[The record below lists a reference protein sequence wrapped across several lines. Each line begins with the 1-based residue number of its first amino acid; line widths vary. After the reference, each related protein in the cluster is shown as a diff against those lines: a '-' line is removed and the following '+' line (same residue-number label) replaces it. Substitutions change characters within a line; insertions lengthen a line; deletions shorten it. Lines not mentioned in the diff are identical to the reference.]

1 MRSTHHR
8 IFSLVLAVLLAA
20 ALLCAPAA
28 AAQSGSCGQGLQWQL
43 SGGVLRIT
51 GTGALPSYTDDSMPP
66 WYGSAG
72 SITTV
77 IVGSGVTAIGDLAF
91 YGCTALTGVRLP
103 ATVTSIGAAAFKDC
117 SALGYIALPASLQH
131 IGEAAFEN
139 CTKLSSITLPG
150 SLLSIGDFAFYR
162 CESLTSIIIPSSV
175 QHLGMV
181 AFAYCTGLIRAEV
194 RSPLTTLPDWTFYG
208 CTTLTEVALPQTVT
222 TTGDYAFRNC
232 ESLQTIYYD
241 GTADVTSFGSGG
253 TVTPPTP
260 AGEEPQPSQG
270 DSSGTTGTPQVR
282 PNGEMPS
289 SGSSAGRDTSD
300 KKTDET
306 TTVTD
311 TGNSNLTEKTITEI
325 DAKVNGKES
334 TIEGA
339 FAAGADDDVTIDSS
353 TTTVISGTVSNSEG
367 WNELE
372 EKVDNALKNSDTVTV
387 DVKLE
392 GSTVSGGDLSKLAE
406 KDVNTTITTASGST
420 WQLEQGSNT
429 KKDFSQ
435 KEYDLDYIVSDAEDK
450 EKPDIES
457 DKLYQVDF
465 AGSTDFNATV
475 GIRIPDAKRQ
485 YASLYQNKDLIQTTI
500 VDDDGI
506 AWFSL
511 ANVDAKTNYYIG
523 VNARGIDPHQAV
535 IPDSLSKTYGA
546 DYTLTDSS
554 GKQYQVTGRASR
566 WGITGSQFTVYV
578 GIAIGLVVLIVAL
591 VMITINKLAKNKAKY
606 ATPQGDDDAIDEEV
620 LRLQI
625 MQEML
630 EEARQSNNKKQ

>member
-1 MRSTHHR
+1 MRRKHHR
-8 IFSLVLAVLLAA
+8 ILCIAIALLLAA
-20 ALLCAPAA
+20 ALLCTPAA

-51 GTGALPSYTDDSMPP
+51 GTGALPSYTDNSMPP
-66 WYGSAG
+66 WYGSVG

-91 YGCTALTGVRLP
+91 YGCTALTAVRLP
-103 ATVTSIGAAAFKDC
+103 DSVTAIGAAAFKDC
-117 SALGYIALPASLQH
+117 SALGSIALPPALLS

-139 CTKLSSITLPG
+139 CEKLGSITLPAG
-150 SLLSIGDFAFYR
+150 LRSIGDFAFYR
-162 CESLTSIIIPSSV
+162 CTGLTSVVVPASL
-175 QHLGMV
+175 QQLGKV
-181 AFAYCTGLIRAEV
+181 SFAYCTSLVRAEV
-194 RSPLTTLPDWTFYG
+194 NGSLTDLPDWIFYG
-208 CTTLTEVALPQTVT
+208 CTSLTEVSLPQTVT
-222 TTGDYAFRNC
+222 STGESAFGNC
-232 ESLQTIYYD
+232 RDLQTVYYD
-241 GTADVTSFGSGG
+241 GTADV
-253 TVTPPTP
+253 
-260 AGEEPQPSQG
+260 APSQG
-270 DSSGTTGTPQVR
+270 SGTGTSVR
-282 PNGEMPS
+282 PTEEMPP
-289 SGSSAGRDTSD
+289 SGSNSGWDISGNTAES
-300 KKTDET
+300 
-306 TTVTD
+306 TTVTN
-311 TGNSNLTEKTITEI
+311 TENSSLTEKTTTDLDIKI
-325 DAKVNGKES
+325 NGKDS
-334 TIEGA
+334 TLE
-339 FAAGADDDVTIDSS
+339 DVSVTGEEDEISIGSS

-367 WNELE
+367 WNELG
-372 EKVDNALKNSDTVTV
+372 EKVDNAKKNDETTVKV
-387 DVKLE
+387 DIKLS
-392 GSTVSGGDLSKLAE
+392 GSTVSGKDLSNIAE
-406 KDVNTTITTASGST
+406 KDVDTTITTANGST

-435 KEYDLDYIVSDAEDK
+435 KEYDLDYTVSDAEGKD
-450 EKPDIES
+450 KPDIDS
-457 DKLYQVDF
+457 DKLYRVDF

-475 GIRIPDAKRQ
+475 GIQIPDAKRQ
-485 YASLYQNKDLIQTTI
+485 YASLYQDKDLIQTTI
-500 VDDDGI
+500 VDDDGM

-566 WGITGSQFTVYV
+566 WGITGSQFTAYV

-606 ATPQGDDDAIDEEV
+606 ATPQGDDDVIDEEA
-620 LRLQI
+620 LRLQV

>member
-1 MRSTHHR
+1 MRRKHHR
-8 IFSLVLAVLLAA
+8 ILCIAIALLLAA
-20 ALLCAPAA
+20 ALLCTPAA

-51 GTGALPSYTDDSMPP
+51 GTGALPSYTDNSMPP

-72 SITTV
+72 SITTI

-91 YGCTALTGVRLP
+91 YGCTALTAVRLP
-103 ATVTSIGAAAFKDC
+103 DSVTAIGAAAFKDC
-117 SALGYIALPASLQH
+117 SALGSIALPPALLS

-139 CTKLSSITLPG
+139 CEKLGSITLPAG
-150 SLLSIGDFAFYR
+150 LRSIGDFAFYR
-162 CESLTSIIIPSSV
+162 CTGLTSVVVPASL
-175 QHLGMV
+175 QQLGKV
-181 AFAYCTGLIRAEV
+181 SFAYCTSLVRAEV
-194 RSPLTTLPDWTFYG
+194 NGSLTDLPDWTFYG
-208 CTTLTEVALPQTVT
+208 CTSLTEVSLPQTVT
-222 TTGDYAFRNC
+222 TTGESAFGNC
-232 ESLQTIYYD
+232 RDLQTVYYD
-241 GTADVTSFGSGG
+241 GTADV
-253 TVTPPTP
+253 
-260 AGEEPQPSQG
+260 APSQG
-270 DSSGTTGTPQVR
+270 SGTGTSVR
-282 PNGEMPS
+282 PTEEMPP
-289 SGSSAGRDTSD
+289 SGSNSGWDISGSTAES
-300 KKTDET
+300 
-306 TTVTD
+306 TTVTN
-311 TGNSNLTEKTITEI
+311 TENSSLTEKTTTDLDIKI
-325 DAKVNGKES
+325 NGKDS
-334 TIEGA
+334 TLEDVS
-339 FAAGADDDVTIDSS
+339 AAGEEDEISIGSS

-367 WNELE
+367 WNELG
-372 EKVDNALKNSDTVTV
+372 EKVDNAKKNDETTVKV
-387 DVKLE
+387 DVKLS
-392 GSTVSGGDLSKLAE
+392 GSTVSGKDLSNIAE
-406 KDVNTTITTASGST
+406 KDVDTTITTANGST

-435 KEYDLDYIVSDAEDK
+435 KEYDLDYSVSDAEGRD
-450 EKPDIES
+450 KPDIDS
-457 DKLYQVDF
+457 DKVYRVDF

-475 GIRIPDAKRQ
+475 GIQIPDARRQ
-485 YASLYQNKDLIQTTI
+485 YASLYQDKDLIQTTI
-500 VDDDGI
+500 VDDDGM

-566 WGITGSQFTVYV
+566 WGITGSQFTAYV

-606 ATPQGDDDAIDEEV
+606 ATPQGDDDVIDEEA

>member
-1 MRSTHHR
+1 MRRKHHR
-8 IFSLVLAVLLAA
+8 ILCIAIALLLAA
-20 ALLCAPAA
+20 ALLCTPAA

-51 GTGALPSYTDDSMPP
+51 GTGALPSYTDNSMPP

-91 YGCTALTGVRLP
+91 YGCTALTAVRLP
-103 ATVTSIGAAAFKDC
+103 DSVTAIGAAAFKDC
-117 SALGYIALPASLQH
+117 SALGSIALPPALLS

-139 CTKLSSITLPG
+139 CEKLGSITLPAG
-150 SLLSIGDFAFYR
+150 LRSIGDFAFYR
-162 CESLTSIIIPSSV
+162 CTGLTSVVVPASL
-175 QHLGMV
+175 QQLGKV
-181 AFAYCTGLIRAEV
+181 SFAYCTSLVRAEV
-194 RSPLTTLPDWTFYG
+194 NGSLTDLPDWTFYG
-208 CTTLTEVALPQTVT
+208 CTSLTEVSLPQTVT
-222 TTGDYAFRNC
+222 STGESAFGNC
-232 ESLQTIYYD
+232 RDLQTVYYD
-241 GTADVTSFGSGG
+241 GTADV
-253 TVTPPTP
+253 
-260 AGEEPQPSQG
+260 APSQG
-270 DSSGTTGTPQVR
+270 SGTGTSVR
-282 PNGEMPS
+282 PTEEMPP
-289 SGSSAGRDTSD
+289 SGSNSGWDISGNTAES
-300 KKTDET
+300 
-306 TTVTD
+306 TTVTN
-311 TGNSNLTEKTITEI
+311 TENSSLTEKTTTDLDIKI
-325 DAKVNGKES
+325 NGKDS
-334 TIEGA
+334 TLEDVS
-339 FAAGADDDVTIDSS
+339 AAGEEDEISIGSS

-367 WNELE
+367 WNELG
-372 EKVDNALKNSDTVTV
+372 EKVDNAKKNDETTVKV
-387 DVKLE
+387 DIKLS
-392 GSTVSGGDLSKLAE
+392 GSTVSGKDLSNIAE
-406 KDVNTTITTASGST
+406 KDVDTTITTANGST

-435 KEYDLDYIVSDAEDK
+435 KEYDLDYSVSDAEGRD
-450 EKPDIES
+450 KPDIDS
-457 DKLYQVDF
+457 DKVYRVDF

-475 GIRIPDAKRQ
+475 GIQIPDAKRQ
-485 YASLYQNKDLIQTTI
+485 YASLYQDKDLIQTTI
-500 VDDDGI
+500 VDDDGM

-511 ANVDAKTNYYIG
+511 ENVDAKTNYYIG

-566 WGITGSQFTVYV
+566 WGITGSQFTAYV

-606 ATPQGDDDAIDEEV
+606 ATPQGDDDVIDEEA
-620 LRLQI
+620 LRLQV

>member
-1 MRSTHHR
+1 MRRKHHR
-8 IFSLVLAVLLAA
+8 ILCIAIALLLAA
-20 ALLCAPAA
+20 ALLCTPAA

-51 GTGALPSYTDDSMPP
+51 GTGVLPSYTDNSMPP

-91 YGCTALTGVRLP
+91 YGCTALTAVRLP
-103 ATVTSIGAAAFKDC
+103 DSVTAIGAAAFKDC
-117 SALGYIALPASLQH
+117 SALGSIALPPALLS

-139 CTKLSSITLPG
+139 CEKLGSITLPAG
-150 SLLSIGDFAFYR
+150 LRSIGDFAFYR
-162 CESLTSIIIPSSV
+162 CTGLTSVVVPSSLEE
-175 QHLGMV
+175 LGKV
-181 AFAYCTGLIRAEV
+181 AFAYCTSLVRAEV
-194 RSPLTTLPDWTFYG
+194 NGSLTDLPDWTFYG
-208 CTTLTEVALPQTVT
+208 CTSLTEVSLPQTVT
-222 TTGDYAFRNC
+222 STGESAFGNC
-232 ESLQTIYYD
+232 RDLQTVYYD
-241 GTADVTSFGSGG
+241 GTADV
-253 TVTPPTP
+253 
-260 AGEEPQPSQG
+260 APSQG
-270 DSSGTTGTPQVR
+270 SGTGTSVR
-282 PNGEMPS
+282 PAEEMPP
-289 SGSSAGRDTSD
+289 SGSNSGWDISGNTAES
-300 KKTDET
+300 
-306 TTVTD
+306 TTVTN
-311 TGNSNLTEKTITEI
+311 TENSSLTEKTATDLDIKI
-325 DAKVNGKES
+325 NGKDS
-334 TIEGA
+334 TLEDVS
-339 FAAGADDDVTIDSS
+339 AAGEEDEISIGSS

-367 WNELE
+367 WNELG
-372 EKVDNALKNSDTVTV
+372 EKVDNAKKNDETTVKV
-387 DVKLE
+387 DIKLS
-392 GSTVSGGDLSKLAE
+392 GSTVSGKDLSNIAE
-406 KDVNTTITTASGST
+406 KDVDTTITTANGST

-435 KEYDLDYIVSDAEDK
+435 KEYDLDYTVSDAEGRD
-450 EKPDIES
+450 KPDIDS
-457 DKLYQVDF
+457 DKVYRVDF

-475 GIRIPDAKRQ
+475 GIQIPDAKRQ
-485 YASLYQNKDLIQTTI
+485 YASLYQDKDLIQTTI
-500 VDDDGI
+500 VDDDGM

-566 WGITGSQFTVYV
+566 WGITGSQFTAYV

-606 ATPQGDDDAIDEEV
+606 ATPHGEDDAIDEDA
-620 LRLQI
+620 LRLQV

>member
-1 MRSTHHR
+1 MRRKHHR
-8 IFSLVLAVLLAA
+8 ILCIAIALLLAA
-20 ALLCAPAA
+20 ALLCTPAA

-51 GTGALPSYTDDSMPP
+51 GTGALPSYTDNSMPP

-72 SITTV
+72 SITTI

-91 YGCTALTGVRLP
+91 YGCTALTAVRLP
-103 ATVTSIGAAAFKDC
+103 DSVTAIGAAAFKDC
-117 SALGYIALPASLQH
+117 SALGSIALPPALLS

-139 CTKLSSITLPG
+139 CEKLGSITLPAG
-150 SLLSIGDFAFYR
+150 LRSIGDFAFYR
-162 CESLTSIIIPSSV
+162 CTGLTSVVVPASL
-175 QHLGMV
+175 QQLGKV
-181 AFAYCTGLIRAEV
+181 SFAYCTSLVRAEV
-194 RSPLTTLPDWTFYG
+194 NGSLTDLPDWTFYG
-208 CTTLTEVALPQTVT
+208 CTSLTEVSLPQTVT
-222 TTGDYAFRNC
+222 TTGESAFGNC
-232 ESLQTIYYD
+232 RDLQTVYYD
-241 GTADVTSFGSGG
+241 GTADV
-253 TVTPPTP
+253 
-260 AGEEPQPSQG
+260 APSQG
-270 DSSGTTGTPQVR
+270 SGTGTSVR
-282 PNGEMPS
+282 PTEEMPP
-289 SGSSAGRDTSD
+289 SGSNSGWDISGSTAES
-300 KKTDET
+300 
-306 TTVTD
+306 TTVTN
-311 TGNSNLTEKTITEI
+311 TENSSLTEKTTTDLDIKI
-325 DAKVNGKES
+325 NGKDS
-334 TIEGA
+334 TLEDVS
-339 FAAGADDDVTIDSS
+339 AAGEEDEISIGSS

-367 WNELE
+367 WNELG
-372 EKVDNALKNSDTVTV
+372 EKVDNAKKNDETTVKV
-387 DVKLE
+387 DVKLS
-392 GSTVSGGDLSKLAE
+392 GSTVSGKDLSNIAE
-406 KDVNTTITTASGST
+406 KDVDTTITTANGST
-420 WQLEQGSNT
+420 WQLEQGSNA

-435 KEYDLDYIVSDAEDK
+435 KEYDLDYSVSDAEGRD
-450 EKPDIES
+450 KPDIDS
-457 DKLYQVDF
+457 DKVYRVDF

-475 GIRIPDAKRQ
+475 GIQIPDARRQ
-485 YASLYQNKDLIQTTI
+485 YASLYQDKDLIQTTI
-500 VDDDGI
+500 VDDDGM

-566 WGITGSQFTVYV
+566 WGITGSQFTAYV

-606 ATPQGDDDAIDEEV
+606 ATPQGDDDVIDEEA

>member
-1 MRSTHHR
+1 MRRKHHR
-8 IFSLVLAVLLAA
+8 ILCITIALLLAA
-20 ALLCAPAA
+20 ALLCTPAA

-51 GTGALPSYTDDSMPP
+51 GTGALPSYTDNSMPP

-91 YGCTALTGVRLP
+91 YGCTALTAVRLP
-103 ATVTSIGAAAFKDC
+103 DSVTAIGSAAFKDC
-117 SALGYIALPASLQH
+117 SALGSIALPPALLS

-139 CTKLSSITLPG
+139 CEKLGSITLPAG
-150 SLLSIGDFAFYR
+150 LRSIGDFAFYR
-162 CESLTSIIIPSSV
+162 CTGLTSVVVPASL
-175 QHLGMV
+175 QQLGKV
-181 AFAYCTGLIRAEV
+181 SFAYCTSLVRAEV
-194 RSPLTTLPDWTFYG
+194 NGSLTDLPDWTFYG
-208 CTTLTEVALPQTVT
+208 CTSLTEVSLPQTVT
-222 TTGDYAFRNC
+222 STGESAFGNC
-232 ESLQTIYYD
+232 RDLQTVYYD
-241 GTADVTSFGSGG
+241 GTADV
-253 TVTPPTP
+253 
-260 AGEEPQPSQG
+260 APSQG
-270 DSSGTTGTPQVR
+270 SGTGTSVR
-282 PNGEMPS
+282 PTEEMPP
-289 SGSSAGRDTSD
+289 SGSNSGWDISGNTAES
-300 KKTDET
+300 
-306 TTVTD
+306 TTVTN
-311 TGNSNLTEKTITEI
+311 TENSSLTEKTTTDLDIKI
-325 DAKVNGKES
+325 NGKDS
-334 TIEGA
+334 TLEDVS
-339 FAAGADDDVTIDSS
+339 AAGEEDEISIGSS

-367 WNELE
+367 WNELG
-372 EKVDNALKNSDTVTV
+372 EKVDNAKKNDETTVKV
-387 DVKLE
+387 DIKLS
-392 GSTVSGGDLSKLAE
+392 GSTVSGKDLSNIAE
-406 KDVNTTITTASGST
+406 KDVDTTITTANGST

-435 KEYDLDYIVSDAEDK
+435 KEYDLDYTVSDAEGKD
-450 EKPDIES
+450 KPDIDS
-457 DKLYQVDF
+457 DKLYQIDF

-475 GIRIPDAKRQ
+475 GIQIPDAKRQ
-485 YASLYQNKDLIQTTI
+485 YASLYQDKDLIQTTI
-500 VDDDGI
+500 VDDDGM

-566 WGITGSQFTVYV
+566 WGITGSQFTAYV

-606 ATPQGDDDAIDEEV
+606 ATPQGDDDVIDEEA
-620 LRLQI
+620 LRLQV

-630 EEARQSNNKKQ
+630 EETRQSNNKKQ

>member
-1 MRSTHHR
+1 MRRKHHR
-8 IFSLVLAVLLAA
+8 ILCIAIALLLAA
-20 ALLCAPAA
+20 ALLCTPAA

-51 GTGALPSYTDDSMPP
+51 GTGALPSYTDNSMPP

-91 YGCTALTGVRLP
+91 YGCTALTAVRLP
-103 ATVTSIGAAAFKDC
+103 DSVTAIGAAAFKDC
-117 SALGYIALPASLQH
+117 SALGSIALPPALLS

-139 CTKLSSITLPG
+139 CEKLGSITLPAG
-150 SLLSIGDFAFYR
+150 LRSIGDFAFYR
-162 CESLTSIIIPSSV
+162 CTELTSVVVPASL
-175 QHLGMV
+175 QQLGKV
-181 AFAYCTGLIRAEV
+181 SFAYCTSLVRAEV
-194 RSPLTTLPDWTFYG
+194 NGSLTALPDWTFYG
-208 CTTLTEVALPQTVT
+208 CTSLTEVSLPQTVT
-222 TTGDYAFRNC
+222 ATGEDAFRNC

-241 GTADVTSFGSGG
+241 GTADVAPPQGSG
-253 TVTPPTP
+253 TDT
-260 AGEEPQPSQG
+260 S
-270 DSSGTTGTPQVR
+270 VR
-282 PNGEMPS
+282 PTGEMPS
-289 SGSSAGRDTSD
+289 SGSNSQWDIPGNSAES
-300 KKTDET
+300 

-311 TGNSNLTEKTITEI
+311 TGNSNLTEKTTTDLDIKI
-325 DAKVNGKES
+325 NGKDGTLEEVS
-334 TIEGA
+334 
-339 FAAGADDDVTIDSS
+339 AAGEEDEISIGSS

-367 WNELE
+367 WNELG
-372 EKVDNALKNSDTVTV
+372 EKVDNAKKNDETTVKV
-387 DVKLE
+387 DIKLS
-392 GSTVSGGDLSKLAE
+392 GSTVSGKDLSNIAE
-406 KDVNTTITTASGST
+406 KDVDTTITTANGST

-435 KEYDLDYIVSDAEDK
+435 KEYDLDYTVSDAEGKD
-450 EKPDIES
+450 KPDIDS
-457 DKLYQVDF
+457 DKLYQIDF

-475 GIRIPDAKRQ
+475 GIQIPDAKRQ
-485 YASLYQNKDLIQTTI
+485 YASLYQDKDLIQTTI
-500 VDDDGI
+500 VDDDGM

-566 WGITGSQFTVYV
+566 WGITGSQFTAYV

-606 ATPQGDDDAIDEEV
+606 ATPHGEDDAIDEDA
-620 LRLQI
+620 LRLQV

>member
-1 MRSTHHR
+1 MRRKHHR
-8 IFSLVLAVLLAA
+8 ILCIAIALLLAA
-20 ALLCAPAA
+20 ALLCTPAA

-51 GTGALPSYTDDSMPP
+51 GTGALPSYTDNSMPP

-91 YGCTALTGVRLP
+91 YGCTALTAVRLP
-103 ATVTSIGAAAFKDC
+103 DSVTAIGAAAFKDC
-117 SALGYIALPASLQH
+117 SALGSIALPPALLS

-139 CTKLSSITLPG
+139 CEKLGSITLPAG
-150 SLLSIGDFAFYR
+150 LRSIGDFAFYR
-162 CESLTSIIIPSSV
+162 CTELTSVVVPASL
-175 QHLGMV
+175 QQLGKV
-181 AFAYCTGLIRAEV
+181 SFAYCTSLVRAEV
-194 RSPLTTLPDWTFYG
+194 NGSLTDLPDWTFYG
-208 CTTLTEVALPQTVT
+208 CTSLTEVSLPQTVT
-222 TTGDYAFRNC
+222 STGESAFGNC
-232 ESLQTIYYD
+232 RDLQTVYYD
-241 GTADVTSFGSGG
+241 GTADV
-253 TVTPPTP
+253 
-260 AGEEPQPSQG
+260 APSQG
-270 DSSGTTGTPQVR
+270 SGTGTSVR
-282 PNGEMPS
+282 PTEEMPP
-289 SGSSAGRDTSD
+289 SGSNSGWDISGNTAES
-300 KKTDET
+300 
-306 TTVTD
+306 TTVTN
-311 TGNSNLTEKTITEI
+311 TENSSLTEKTTTDLDIKI
-325 DAKVNGKES
+325 NGKDS
-334 TIEGA
+334 TLEDVS
-339 FAAGADDDVTIDSS
+339 AAGEEDEISIGSS

-367 WNELE
+367 WNELG
-372 EKVDNALKNSDTVTV
+372 EKVDNAKKNDETTVKV
-387 DVKLE
+387 DIKLS
-392 GSTVSGGDLSKLAE
+392 GSTVSGKDLSNIAE
-406 KDVNTTITTASGST
+406 KDVDTTITTANGST

-435 KEYDLDYIVSDAEDK
+435 KEYDLDYTVSDAEGRD
-450 EKPDIES
+450 KPDIDS
-457 DKLYQVDF
+457 DKLYRVDF

-475 GIRIPDAKRQ
+475 GIQIPDAKRQ
-485 YASLYQNKDLIQTTI
+485 YASLYQDKDLIQTTI
-500 VDDDGI
+500 VDDDGM

-566 WGITGSQFTVYV
+566 WGITGSQFTAYV

-606 ATPQGDDDAIDEEV
+606 ATPQGDDDVIDEEA
-620 LRLQI
+620 LRLQV

>member
-1 MRSTHHR
+1 MHKLSHR
-8 IFSLVLAVLLAA
+8 IISLVIGLLLALT
-20 ALLCAPAA
+20 LLLTPAA

-51 GTGALPSYTDDSMPP
+51 GTGVLPSYTDNSMPP

-91 YGCTALTGVRLP
+91 YGCTALTAVRLP
-103 ATVTSIGAAAFKDC
+103 DSVTAIGAAAFKDC
-117 SALGYIALPASLQH
+117 SALGSIALPPALLS

-139 CTKLSSITLPG
+139 CEKLGSITLPAG
-150 SLLSIGDFAFYR
+150 LRSIGDFAFYR
-162 CESLTSIIIPSSV
+162 CTELTSVVVPASL
-175 QHLGMV
+175 QQLGKV
-181 AFAYCTGLIRAEV
+181 SFAYCTSLVRAEV
-194 RSPLTTLPDWTFYG
+194 NGSLTDLPDWTFYG
-208 CTTLTEVALPQTVT
+208 CTSLTEVSLPQTVT
-222 TTGDYAFRNC
+222 STGESAFGNC
-232 ESLQTIYYD
+232 RDLQTVYYD
-241 GTADVTSFGSGG
+241 GTADV
-253 TVTPPTP
+253 
-260 AGEEPQPSQG
+260 APSQG
-270 DSSGTTGTPQVR
+270 SGTGTSVR
-282 PNGEMPS
+282 PAEEMPP
-289 SGSSAGRDTSD
+289 SGSNSGWDISGNTAES
-300 KKTDET
+300 
-306 TTVTD
+306 TTVTN
-311 TGNSNLTEKTITEI
+311 TENSSLTEKTATDLDIKI
-325 DAKVNGKES
+325 NGKDS
-334 TIEGA
+334 TLEDVS
-339 FAAGADDDVTIDSS
+339 AAGEEDEISIGSS

-367 WNELE
+367 WNELG
-372 EKVDNALKNSDTVTV
+372 EKVDNAKKNDETTVKV
-387 DVKLE
+387 DIKLS
-392 GSTVSGGDLSKLAE
+392 GSTVSGKDLSNIAE
-406 KDVNTTITTASGST
+406 KDVDTTITTANGST

-435 KEYDLDYIVSDAEDK
+435 KEYDLDYTVSDAEGKD
-450 EKPDIES
+450 KPDIDS
-457 DKLYQVDF
+457 DKLYQIDF

-475 GIRIPDAKRQ
+475 GIQIPDAKRQ
-485 YASLYQNKDLIQTTI
+485 YASLYQDKDLIQTTI
-500 VDDDGI
+500 VDDDGM

-566 WGITGSQFTVYV
+566 WGITGSQFTAYV

-606 ATPQGDDDAIDEEV
+606 ATPHGEDDAIDEDA
-620 LRLQI
+620 LRLQV

>member
-1 MRSTHHR
+1 MRRKYHR
-8 IFSLVLAVLLAA
+8 ILCIAIALLLAAVLL
-20 ALLCAPAA
+20 CTPAA

-51 GTGALPSYTDDSMPP
+51 GTGALPSYTDNSMPP

-72 SITTV
+72 SITTI

-91 YGCTALTGVRLP
+91 YGCTALTAVRLP
-103 ATVTSIGAAAFKDC
+103 DSVTAIGAAAFKDC
-117 SALGYIALPASLQH
+117 SALGSIALPPALLS

-139 CTKLSSITLPG
+139 CEKLGSITLPAG
-150 SLLSIGDFAFYR
+150 LRSIGDFAFYR
-162 CESLTSIIIPSSV
+162 CTGLTSVVVPASL
-175 QHLGMV
+175 QQLGKV
-181 AFAYCTGLIRAEV
+181 SFAYCTSLVRAEV
-194 RSPLTTLPDWTFYG
+194 NGSLTDLPDWTFYG
-208 CTTLTEVALPQTVT
+208 CTSLTEVSLPQTVT
-222 TTGDYAFRNC
+222 TTGESAFGNC
-232 ESLQTIYYD
+232 RDLQTVYYD
-241 GTADVTSFGSGG
+241 GTADV
-253 TVTPPTP
+253 
-260 AGEEPQPSQG
+260 APSQG
-270 DSSGTTGTPQVR
+270 SGTGTSVR
-282 PNGEMPS
+282 PTEEMPP
-289 SGSSAGRDTSD
+289 SGSNSGWDISGSTAES
-300 KKTDET
+300 
-306 TTVTD
+306 TTVTN
-311 TGNSNLTEKTITEI
+311 TENSSLTEKTTTDLDIKI
-325 DAKVNGKES
+325 NGKDS
-334 TIEGA
+334 TLEDVS
-339 FAAGADDDVTIDSS
+339 AAGEEDEISIGSS

-367 WNELE
+367 WNELG
-372 EKVDNALKNSDTVTV
+372 EKVDNAKKNDETTVKV
-387 DVKLE
+387 DVKLS
-392 GSTVSGGDLSKLAE
+392 GSTVSGKDLSNIAE
-406 KDVNTTITTASGST
+406 KDVDTTITTANGST
-420 WQLEQGSNT
+420 WQLEQGSNA

-435 KEYDLDYIVSDAEDK
+435 KEYDLDYSVSDAEGRD
-450 EKPDIES
+450 KPDIDS
-457 DKLYQVDF
+457 DKVYRVDF

-475 GIRIPDAKRQ
+475 GIQIPDARRQ
-485 YASLYQNKDLIQTTI
+485 YASLYQDKDLIQTTI
-500 VDDDGI
+500 VDDDGM

-566 WGITGSQFTVYV
+566 WGITGSQFTAYV

-606 ATPQGDDDAIDEEV
+606 ATPQGDDDVIDEEA

>member
-1 MRSTHHR
+1 MRRKHHR
-8 IFSLVLAVLLAA
+8 ILCIAIALLLAA
-20 ALLCAPAA
+20 ALLCTPAA

-51 GTGALPSYTDDSMPP
+51 GTGALPSYTDNSMPP

-91 YGCTALTGVRLP
+91 YGCTALTAVRLP
-103 ATVTSIGAAAFKDC
+103 DSVTAIGAAAFKDC
-117 SALGYIALPASLQH
+117 SALGSIALPPALLS

-139 CTKLSSITLPG
+139 CEKLGSITLPAG
-150 SLLSIGDFAFYR
+150 LRSIGDFAFYR
-162 CESLTSIIIPSSV
+162 CTGLTSVVVPASL
-175 QHLGMV
+175 QQLGKV
-181 AFAYCTGLIRAEV
+181 SFAYCTSLVRAEV
-194 RSPLTTLPDWTFYG
+194 NGSLTDLPDWTFYG
-208 CTTLTEVALPQTVT
+208 CTSLTEVSLPQTVT
-222 TTGDYAFRNC
+222 STGESAFGNC
-232 ESLQTIYYD
+232 RDLQTVYYD
-241 GTADVTSFGSGG
+241 GTADV
-253 TVTPPTP
+253 
-260 AGEEPQPSQG
+260 APSQG
-270 DSSGTTGTPQVR
+270 SGTGTSVR
-282 PNGEMPS
+282 PTEEMPP
-289 SGSSAGRDTSD
+289 SGSNSGWDIFGNTAES
-300 KKTDET
+300 
-306 TTVTD
+306 TTVTN
-311 TGNSNLTEKTITEI
+311 TENSSLTEKTTTDLDIKI
-325 DAKVNGKES
+325 NGKDS
-334 TIEGA
+334 TLEDVS
-339 FAAGADDDVTIDSS
+339 AAGEEDEVSIGSS

-367 WNELE
+367 WNELG
-372 EKVDNALKNSDTVTV
+372 EKVDNAKKNDETTVKV

-392 GSTVSGGDLSKLAE
+392 GSTVSGKDLSNIAE
-406 KDVNTTITTASGST
+406 KDVDTTITTANGST

-435 KEYDLDYIVSDAEDK
+435 KEYDLDYTVSDAEGKD
-450 EKPDIES
+450 KPDIDS
-457 DKLYQVDF
+457 DKLYRVDF

-475 GIRIPDAKRQ
+475 GIQIPDAKRQ
-485 YASLYQNKDLIQTTI
+485 YASLYQDKDLIQTTI
-500 VDDDGI
+500 IDDDGM

-535 IPDSLSKTYGA
+535 ISDSLSKTYGA

-566 WGITGSQFTVYV
+566 WGITGSQFTAYV

-606 ATPQGDDDAIDEEV
+606 ATPHGEDDAIDEDA
-620 LRLQI
+620 LRLQV

>member
-1 MRSTHHR
+1 MRRKHHR
-8 IFSLVLAVLLAA
+8 ILCIAIALLLAA
-20 ALLCAPAA
+20 ALLCTPAA

-51 GTGALPSYTDDSMPP
+51 GTGALPSYTDNSMPP

-91 YGCTALTGVRLP
+91 YGCTALTAVRLP
-103 ATVTSIGAAAFKDC
+103 DSVTAIGAAAFKDC
-117 SALGYIALPASLQH
+117 SALGSIALPPALLS

-139 CTKLSSITLPG
+139 CEKLGSITLPAG
-150 SLLSIGDFAFYR
+150 LRSIGDFAFYR
-162 CESLTSIIIPSSV
+162 CTGLTSVVVPASL
-175 QHLGMV
+175 QQLGKV
-181 AFAYCTGLIRAEV
+181 SFAYCTSLVRAEV
-194 RSPLTTLPDWTFYG
+194 NGSLTDLPDWTFYG
-208 CTTLTEVALPQTVT
+208 CTSLTEVSLPQTVT
-222 TTGDYAFRNC
+222 STGESAFGNC
-232 ESLQTIYYD
+232 RDLQTVYYD
-241 GTADVTSFGSGG
+241 GTADV
-253 TVTPPTP
+253 
-260 AGEEPQPSQG
+260 APSQG
-270 DSSGTTGTPQVR
+270 SGTGTSVR
-282 PNGEMPS
+282 PTEEMPP
-289 SGSSAGRDTSD
+289 SGSNSGWDISGNTAES
-300 KKTDET
+300 
-306 TTVTD
+306 TTVTN
-311 TGNSNLTEKTITEI
+311 TENSSLTEKTTTDLDIKI
-325 DAKVNGKES
+325 NGKDS
-334 TIEGA
+334 TLKDVS
-339 FAAGADDDVTIDSS
+339 AAGAEDEISIGSS

-367 WNELE
+367 WNELG
-372 EKVDNALKNSDTVTV
+372 EKVDNAKKNDETTVKV
-387 DVKLE
+387 DIKLS
-392 GSTVSGGDLSKLAE
+392 GSTVSGKDLSNIAE
-406 KDVNTTITTASGST
+406 KDVDTTITTANGST

-435 KEYDLDYIVSDAEDK
+435 KEYDLDYTVSDAEGRD
-450 EKPDIES
+450 KPDIDS
-457 DKLYQVDF
+457 DKVYRVDF

-475 GIRIPDAKRQ
+475 GIQIPDAKRQ
-485 YASLYQNKDLIQTTI
+485 YASLYQDKDLIQTTI
-500 VDDDGI
+500 VDDDGM

-566 WGITGSQFTVYV
+566 WGITGSQFTAYV

-606 ATPQGDDDAIDEEV
+606 ATPQGDDDVIDEEA
-620 LRLQI
+620 LRLQV

-630 EEARQSNNKKQ
+630 EEARQLNNKNQ